1 MINTGQK
8 ITKIHSALFQAFPLG
23 SPLVPYISR
32 AILKVTE
39 DKEKM
44 ENIEKALGN
53 QATCEGQGPATL
65 SSDSHSLSVYSFG
78 GLFIIAG
85 IASMSSLLIY
95 VFNFVCFHR
104 PELNNHDPERSFW
117 SKIIDLMKHFDQRDP
132 SLHPFMK
139 RSESRVHPE
148 ASPEGNEASPNTDD
162 TQNHSRDSNEGTDT
176 GGSDEDEA
184 HSSVG
189 NDASIGAPN
198 AS

>member
-1 MINTGQK
+1 
-8 ITKIHSALFQAFPLG
+8 
-23 SPLVPYISR
+23 
-32 AILKVTE
+32 
-39 DKEKM
+39 M

-53 QATCEGQGPATL
+53 QATCEGQGPTTL
-65 SSDSHSLSVYSFG
+65 SSDSLSVYSFG

-104 PELNNHDPERSFW
+104 PDLNNHDPERSFW
-117 SKIIDLMKHFDQRDP
+117 SKIIDLMKHFDQRDL
-132 SLHPFMK
+132 SSHPLMK
-139 RSESRVHPE
+139 ISESRVHPE
-148 ASPEGNEASPNTDD
+148 ASPEGNDASPDTDD
-162 TQNHSRDSNEGTDT
+162 MQNHSRDSNEGADT

-198 AS
+198 TS